1 MADFFT
7 SFMFKLVMYKMGGSN
22 EAAFSDDE
30 HHRECFHGG
39 GTWRERS
46 LLQKKRTRISMQI
59 LQILTPTPLQWYK
72 YNYKYVYKYKW

>member
-1 MADFFT
+1 MWGVATFSVAMKIMADFFT
-7 SFMFKLVMYKMGGSN
+7 SFMFKLVMYKMGGGN

-46 LLQKKRTRISMQI
+46 LL
-59 LQILTPTPLQWYK
+59 
-72 YNYKYVYKYKW
+72 